1 MSIFLTILF
10 SLFAII
16 SFFGL
21 IGESNPHSRK
31 HLTICFIV
39 STLVVVAINFFG
51 GAI

>member
-16 SFFGL
+16 SYLGL
-21 IGESNPHSRK
+21 LGERDPQSRK
-31 HLTICFIV
+31 HMTICFFI